1 MGGSDERRDV
11 EKKNIHEGHRARLRK
26 RYAQHGLD
34 NFDDVNAL
42 ELLLFYTIPRRDTNE
57 IAHALLERFGSLE
70 KVLEASIFEL
80 CEVKGVGET
89 SAELITLIAAMSRR
103 YMMEREDL
111 GNVMDSIQALGRYL
125 VAQYMYEKVEVLRLI
140 CLDGKNRI
148 LANVEIS
155 RGTVNMT
162 EFSTRLVIQTALK
175 YNSAKVILAHN
186 HVGAELKMSGRDLTS
201 TKHLKTAL
209 RDVGIM
215 LLDHIIVCGQN
226 FISMAITSGVP

>member
-125 VAQYMYEKVEVLRLI
+125 VAQYMYEKVEVFRLI

-175 YNSAKVILAHN
+175 YNSAQVILAHN

>member
-1 MGGSDERRDV
+1 M
-11 EKKNIHEGHRARLRK
+11 
-26 RYAQHGLD
+26 
-34 NFDDVNAL
+34 
-42 ELLLFYTIPRRDTNE
+42 
-57 IAHALLERFGSLE
+57 
-70 KVLEASIFEL
+70 LEASIFEL

-125 VAQYMYEKVEVLRLI
+125 VAQYMYEKVEVFRLI